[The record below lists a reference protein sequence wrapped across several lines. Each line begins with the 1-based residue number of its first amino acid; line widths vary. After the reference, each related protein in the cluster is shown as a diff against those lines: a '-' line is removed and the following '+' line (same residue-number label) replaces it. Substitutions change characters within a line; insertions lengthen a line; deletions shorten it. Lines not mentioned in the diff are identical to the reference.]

1 MIPHVLKVS
10 SLAGGADGVL
20 RPSQKHCDLSDVE
33 WSGAVLEHLWNK
45 TAVHDRGSLVILRL
59 RREPAHWQ
67 IVDAIR
73 QGSLE
78 EGRNIC
84 DRLAEL
90 TMIG

>member
-45 TAVHDRGSLVILRL
+45 TVVHGWGPLVILML
-59 RREPAHWQ
+59 L
-67 IVDAIR
+67 
-73 QGSLE
+73 G
-78 EGRNIC
+78 C
-84 DRLAEL
+84 
-90 TMIG
+90 